1 MGKGSDMKNRQYPEE
16 KIVAILKEATQM
28 GNAAEVC
35 RKYGVSQSTNFRW
48 KQKYSGME
56 VSEVTRLKEMEAEN
70 ASLHRLFSRQ
80 ALEIDGLKEVLGKK
94 W

>member
-1 MGKGSDMKNRQYPEE
+1 MKKGQYTEE
-16 KIVAILKEATQM
+16 KIVSILREAQQTE
-28 GNAAEVC
+28 NAAEVC
-35 RKYGVSQSTNFRW
+35 RKYGVSQATFFRW

-56 VSEVTRLKEMEAEN
+56 VSEVTRLKDLEAEN
-70 ASLHRLFSRQ
+70 ARLHRLVSRQ

>member
-1 MGKGSDMKNRQYPEE
+1 MKKGQYSEQ
-16 KIVAILKEATQM
+16 KIVAILKEALETE
-28 GNAAEVC
+28 NAAEVC
-35 RKYGVSQSTNFRW
+35 RKYGVSQPTFFRW

-56 VSEVTRLKEMEAEN
+56 VSEVTKMKELITEN
-70 ASLHRLFSRQ
+70 AKLHKLVSRQ

>member
-1 MGKGSDMKNRQYPEE
+1 MKKGQYSEE
-16 KIVAILKEATQM
+16 KIVAILKEAAEID
-28 GNAAEVC
+28 NAAEVC
-35 RKYGVSQSTNFRW
+35 RKYGVSQPTFFRW

-70 ASLHRLFSRQ
+70 ARLHRLVSRQ
-80 ALEIDGLKEVLGKK
+80 ALEIDGLKEVLKKK

>member
-1 MGKGSDMKNRQYPEE
+1 MKKGQYSEE
-16 KIVAILKEATQM
+16 QIVAILKEAAQT

-35 RKYGVSQSTNFRW
+35 RKFGISQPTFFRW

-56 VSEVTRLKEMEAEN
+56 VSEVARLKDLEAEN
-70 ASLHRLFSRQ
+70 ARLHKLVSRQ

>member
-1 MGKGSDMKNRQYPEE
+1 MKKGQYSEQ
-16 KIVAILKEATQM
+16 KIVAILKEALETE
-28 GNAAEVC
+28 NAAEVC
-35 RKYGVSQSTNFRW
+35 RKYGVSQPTFFRW

-56 VSEVTRLKEMEAEN
+56 VSEVTKMKELIAEN
-70 ASLHRLFSRQ
+70 AKLHKLVSRQ